1 MRRLIL
7 MRHAK
12 SSSAEAGQRDIDRPL
27 NKRGRQ
33 SAALI
38 GGWLAAKGYEPE
50 QALVS
55 TSRRTQETW
64 GGVVARRGPAPT
76 SYLPELYAAGSE
88 AMMQVLRGAP
98 DAGCLLIV
106 GHNPGTSMLAQ
117 RLLAEAPD
125 DAMFAKFPTAATAV
139 IDFDVAS
146 WAEVDWGKGTLVD
159 FVVPRALE

>member
-12 SSSAEAGQRDIDRPL
+12 SSAADSGQRDIDRPL

-33 SAALI
+33 SAGLI

-55 TSRRTQETW
+55 TARRTQETW

-88 AMMQVLRGAP
+88 AMMQVLRSAP
-98 DAGCLLIV
+98 DVGCLLIV
-106 GHNPGTSMLAQ
+106 GHNPGTGTLAQ
-117 RLLAEAPD
+117 RLLADAPD
-125 DAMFAKFPTAATAV
+125 DTVFAKFPTGATAV

-146 WAEVDWGKGTLVD
+146 WADVGWETGRLVD